1 MTNRHENQ
9 AKRQNYDELSEA
21 IWCYRTSTACI
32 LAVGKGA
39 SKGVR
44 LILSKTW
51 KLGLLWVPDFGKDG
65 GLGECDQKLQRWWLL
80 VERINSR
87 NGDGMSISSNG
98 KSNSSF
104 MIKRVERIL
113 IFFLMQGLW
122 YIIQDESSEG
132 KNFKVYG
139 KSMVVMTEIQRGK

>member
-1 MTNRHENQ
+1 
-9 AKRQNYDELSEA
+9 
-21 IWCYRTSTACI
+21 
-32 LAVGKGA
+32 
-39 SKGVR
+39 
-44 LILSKTW
+44 
-51 KLGLLWVPDFGKDG
+51 
-65 GLGECDQKLQRWWLL
+65 
-80 VERINSR
+80 
-87 NGDGMSISSNG
+87 
-98 KSNSSF
+98 

>member
-1 MTNRHENQ
+1 
-9 AKRQNYDELSEA
+9 
-21 IWCYRTSTACI
+21 
-32 LAVGKGA
+32 
-39 SKGVR
+39 
-44 LILSKTW
+44 
-51 KLGLLWVPDFGKDG
+51 
-65 GLGECDQKLQRWWLL
+65 
-80 VERINSR
+80 
-87 NGDGMSISSNG
+87 MSISSNG